1 MCVKVSVITTI
12 YGVEKYIERCVTSLF
27 EQTMTSGIEFI
38 FVDDCSKDGSIGKLN
53 DLIEKYPSRHHQV
66 KLLRHQENKGLPQ
79 ARLTG
84 LRHAIGEYIWFVDSD
99 DWVVT
104 NACELFYNTATR
116 HDYDIV
122 ISDYNIS
129 KNTKIIPQKIRLRKE
144 RILSD
149 ILFEISNCSVWNKF
163 IRRRLFSNFNVM
175 FPIANMGE
183 DLAIISQLFV
193 NDITV
198 GKIDIPLYYYFIN
211 QNSISLINDNDSYI
225 RRYTDLKENTQI
237 LIQTLHAA
245 GLDTEFRNE
254 IKYRKYA
261 VIAQLMPII
270 SKPEIYKLWRRTYP
284 EINLKTVLF
293 SKIPIVTKFF
303 YIIVYLR
310 FYSNL
315 KSLANKLKLGN
326 Q

>member
-1 MCVKVSVITTI
+1 MSVKVSVITTI

-149 ILFEISNCSVWNKF
+149 I
-163 IRRRLFSNFNVM
+163 
-175 FPIANMGE
+175 P
-183 DLAIISQLFV
+183 
-193 NDITV
+193 
-198 GKIDIPLYYYFIN
+198 
-211 QNSISLINDNDSYI
+211 
-225 RRYTDLKENTQI
+225 
-237 LIQTLHAA
+237 
-245 GLDTEFRNE
+245 
-254 IKYRKYA
+254 
-261 VIAQLMPII
+261 
-270 SKPEIYKLWRRTYP
+270 
-284 EINLKTVLF
+284 TVLL
-293 SKIPIVTKFF
+293 F
-303 YIIVYLR
+303 YQSE
-310 FYSNL
+310 FNFT
-315 KSLANKLKLGN
+315 NK
-326 Q
+326 